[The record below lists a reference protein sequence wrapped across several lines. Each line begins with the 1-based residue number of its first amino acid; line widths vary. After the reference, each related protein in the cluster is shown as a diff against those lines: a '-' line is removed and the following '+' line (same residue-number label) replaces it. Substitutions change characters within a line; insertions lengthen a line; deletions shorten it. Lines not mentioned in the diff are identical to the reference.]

1 MSLGGLAASIGALVD
16 HAIVVMENIEKNIN
30 KPRPKL
36 ESVID
41 ASSEILKPMTLA
53 TLTSVSVFAP
63 LFSYL
68 VSLVHSLKS

>member
-41 ASSEILKPMTLA
+41 ASFEILKPMTLA

-63 LFSYL
+63 LFFLIWY
-68 VSLVHSLKS
+68 HWYIF